1 MRAYLFIFSLQVFC
15 GFLVIGK
22 VEAQEIN
29 AKVTVISAQIGNT
42 VDKRVFQNLQTS
54 LVSFINKRKWTN
66 DVFEVNEKIECSFL
80 INLQSV
86 VEPNVYKG
94 TLTVQAGRPVYNASY
109 LSPLVNFIDNDI
121 SFRFVEF
128 QPIEFNENRIS
139 GNEPLAANLSALM
152 AYYINIILGVDYD
165 SYSPRGGDPF
175 FQKANPLKTKS
186 PFSQRS

>member
-1 MRAYLFIFSLQVFC
+1 MRVYLFIFSLQVFC
-15 GFLVIGK
+15 GFLIAGRVQ
-22 VEAQEIN
+22 AQEIN

-66 DVFEVNEKIECSFL
+66 DVFDVNEKIECSFL

-94 TLTVQAGRPVYNASY
+94 TLTVQAGRPVYNSSY
-109 LSPLVNFIDNDI
+109 LSPLINFIDNDI
-121 SFRFVEF
+121 SFRYVEF

-139 GNEPLAANLSALM
+139 GNEPLAANLPALM
-152 AYYINIILGVDYD
+152 A
-165 SYSPRGGDPF
+165 
-175 FQKANPLKTKS
+175 
-186 PFSQRS
+186 